1 MICTHQ
7 QSSIVYIYTY
17 FDLPSG
23 NNKQFNSL
31 GHGHSHH
38 VKTRVNLRPKWTM
51 ASTAKCPLGLETTEN
66 YQYLM
71 VKTTA
76 DSRSVHQD
84 SKLAAVLRR
93 CVVHFFFCGYISL
106 FLYQFQKDIII
117 VSTWKWTY
125 FGVKSPILGTLL
137 CC

>member
-1 MICTHQ
+1 MYSPTIQ
-7 QSSIVYIYTY
+7 YSIYIYILIYLLAIT
-17 FDLPSG
+17 
-23 NNKQFNSL
+23 NSL
-31 GHGHSHH
+31 RHGHSHH
-38 VKTRVNLRPKWTM
+38 VVFTRVNLRPKWTM
-51 ASTAKCPLGLETTEN
+51 ASTAKCPLGPETTEN

>member
-51 ASTAKCPLGLETTEN
+51 ASTAKCPLGPETTEN

-71 VKTTA
+71 VKTAA
-76 DSRSVHQD
+76 DSRSVHRD
-84 SKLAAVLRR
+84 SKLAAVRIVAGRL
-93 CVVHFFFCGYISL
+93 CISFFVDISDN
-106 FLYQFQKDIII
+106 FVAVSKRYHTCFHMEMDIF
-117 VSTWKWTY
+117 W
-125 FGVKSPILGTLL
+125 G
-137 CC
+137 